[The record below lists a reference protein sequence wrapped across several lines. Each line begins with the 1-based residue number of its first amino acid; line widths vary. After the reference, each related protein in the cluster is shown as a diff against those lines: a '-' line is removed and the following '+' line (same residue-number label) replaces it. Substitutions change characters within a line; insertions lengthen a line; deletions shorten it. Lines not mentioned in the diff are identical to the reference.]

1 MAFDAGQ
8 LERLGEYRWV
18 IPRRARAGMLTDA
31 LIYSDDRLLRD
42 VLRDQCLEQAANVA
56 MLPGIAGRSLA
67 MPDIHQGYGFPIG
80 GVAATIPEEGGV
92 VSPGG
97 VGFDINCGVRL
108 LASTLA
114 LDEVRPKIRELVNQL
129 FRDIPSGAGRG
140 GNVRV
145 SYQDLDRVLEEGAA
159 WMVAHGYGR
168 PEDLETCEE
177 GGTIDGA
184 DPAAVSDRAKKR
196 GLPQIATLGSGNH
209 FLEVQYVEQIFD
221 DAAAQTLGLARSQ
234 IVVLVHSGSRGFGH
248 QVCTDSLRDMDES
261 MHRYGIDLPD
271 RQLACVPVHS
281 KEGQDY
287 LAAMRA
293 SANFAWANRQGITH
307 FTRGAFQRI
316 FGNGHDLRVVYDVCH
331 NIAKLERHPVNGR
344 ERPVMVHRKG
354 ATRAFAPGRPEI
366 PEAYRTIGQP
376 VLIPGSMGT
385 ASYVLVGAAGAMTET
400 FGTTCHGAGRVMSRT
415 AAKKSEWAA
424 NARGRLEEQGIIVRA
439 DTKDGITEEIPEAY
453 KDVDAVVNV
462 VHNAGLSKKV
472 ARLRPIGVIKG

>member
-261 MHRYGIDLPD
+261 MHRYGISLPD

-316 FGNGHDLRVVYDVCH
+316 FGDGHDLRVVYDVCH